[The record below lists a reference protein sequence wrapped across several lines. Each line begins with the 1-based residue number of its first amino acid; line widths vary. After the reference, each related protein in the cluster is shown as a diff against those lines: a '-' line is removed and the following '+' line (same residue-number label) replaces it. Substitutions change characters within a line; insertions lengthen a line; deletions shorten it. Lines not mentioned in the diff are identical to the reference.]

1 MLFALMYVVVV
12 MDRDWLVLI
21 EKVDPSGIAL
31 ALELVLLQGLEGR
44 LLRGVQPALKELFP
58 VLRAG
63 VGIGLLDRG
72 RFSLGTLVVKQFLAL
87 LIDYL
92 GMGWLLMR
100 AVVLLMLGMQMGL
113 GWLLGCLLKLLKG
126 LVLLLSTGE
135 RLGW

>member
-1 MLFALMYVVVV
+1 M
-12 MDRDWLVLI
+12 
-21 EKVDPSGIAL
+21 
-31 ALELVLLQGLEGR
+31 
-44 LLRGVQPALKELFP
+44 
-58 VLRAG
+58 LRAG

-72 RFSLGTLVVKQFLAL
+72 RFSLGPLVVKQFLAL

-135 RLGW
+135 RLGCWWTLLLRRLGTWKRWRRVPVCWRSDSALMRCENG